1 MGQTV
6 LARLIE
12 SQIWHPP
19 AGSMGE
25 ELRKADSGLC
35 PPFFLGKTVP
45 PTSTL
50 IPDISFPPYMP
61 LVPFKLLPR
70 HWSSDRV
77 SLSPCVDSLR
87 RTAWDSRSFFH
98 RLNPCWFLQPEVM
111 GTCLPGTGMLGRGAW
126 CAAGTPCS

>member
-1 MGQTV
+1 MGIPKVSQTV

-50 IPDISFPPYMP
+50 IPDISFP
-61 LVPFKLLPR
+61 VPAAFQASVRVLEF
-70 HWSSDRV
+70 RV
-77 SLSPCVDSLR
+77 SES
-87 RTAWDSRSFFH
+87 
-98 RLNPCWFLQPEVM
+98 E
-111 GTCLPGTGMLGRGAW
+111 
-126 CAAGTPCS
+126 